1 MLEGG
6 KTMRIGV
13 IGTGQ
18 IAHDNVRAL
27 LKTGRAEIA
36 ALCNRTR
43 EKAEAFADEYSLQV
57 PVYTDYREMLAC
69 ERLDAA
75 LINTPHEQH
84 CRQFLDCC
92 EAGLSIMVEK
102 PLATSSADGL
112 RMLRAAREAG
122 VRAAVC
128 HTQRYLAPMM
138 ALRAFLSGEEGRAL
152 GRLRHASDTIN
163 LNYFHDQRPA
173 WFFDPAQAGG
183 GLLMTHGAHQ
193 IDRMHFLIGQPTDTL
208 YAHLEPMTA
217 YSGLDGGSQL
227 MGRCGEV
234 TYLAQCAG
242 YYLPQESALELT
254 FERGSIRFSWK
265 DNGVDRVGVW
275 LGDGG
280 QAYASLP
287 CPFDMEYTYVYQF
300 DAMLDALEGKK
311 SDAPTLEQATEVLL
325 VLEAIR
331 QSSDSGMAARVET
344 IPVD

>member
-1 MLEGG
+1 
-6 KTMRIGV
+6 
-13 IGTGQ
+13 
-18 IAHDNVRAL
+18 
-27 LKTGRAEIA
+27 
-36 ALCNRTR
+36 
-43 EKAEAFADEYSLQV
+43 
-57 PVYTDYREMLAC
+57 
-69 ERLDAA
+69 
-75 LINTPHEQH
+75 
-84 CRQFLDCC
+84 
-92 EAGLSIMVEK
+92 
-102 PLATSSADGL
+102 
-112 RMLRAAREAG
+112 
-122 VRAAVC
+122 
-128 HTQRYLAPMM
+128 
-138 ALRAFLSGEEGRAL
+138 
-152 GRLRHASDTIN
+152 
-163 LNYFHDQRPA
+163 
-173 WFFDPAQAGG
+173 
-183 GLLMTHGAHQ
+183 MTHGAHQ

-217 YSGLDGGSQL
+217 YSGLDGGYQL

-325 VLEAIR
+325 GAGSHPAIQR
-331 QSSDSGMAARVET
+331 FRYGRTGGDNSRGLIWESGMRKLLDEFKNT
-344 IPVD
+344 LSDCSLPIVDNSALLCIINNRNWKVN